1 MANGIMSALGAV
13 YKGIVAR
20 LTRKGVNVGGTA
32 SYPRVEVHSVT
43 EQEPLDKGGTVR
55 SISCIIECMSEDKI
69 SNIMDM
75 NEDNLTRLLGDALDL
90 GSSWRLIG
98 INPGQLQQIT
108 ETTETNKI
116 LYRLLQNV
124 TIYVERLTE

>member
-55 SISCIIECMSEDKI
+55 SISCIVESISEDR
-69 SNIMDM
+69 MAEVVGL
-75 NEDNLTRLLGDALDL
+75 NEGNLEQLSMALNLGAD
-90 GSSWRLIG
+90 WRIVG
-98 INPGQLQQIT
+98 IQQGQLQQIT
-108 ETTETNKI
+108 ETSETNKI
-116 LYRLLQNV
+116 LYRLLQNITV
-124 TIYVERLTE
+124 YVQLI

>member
-32 SYPRVEVHSVT
+32 SYPRVEVHSVI

-55 SISCIIECMSEDKI
+55 SISCIVESISEDR
-69 SNIMDM
+69 MAEVVGL
-75 NEDNLTRLLGDALDL
+75 NEGNLEQLSMALNLGAD
-90 GSSWRLIG
+90 WRIIG
-98 INPGQLQQIT
+98 IQQGQLQQIT
-108 ETTETNKI
+108 ETSETNKI
-116 LYRLLQNV
+116 LYRLLQNITV
-124 TIYVERLTE
+124 YVQLI